1 MSHDK
6 QVGILI
12 LVQDLSEF
20 TQILSGIRFQSGRI
34 KIEKK
39 AAVETYRD
47 PFLHALD
54 SDIVQLIGDFLC
66 FSIHI
71 SSNNGPGGTAN
82 RSPGDRSGRCIS
94 RSEEHTSELQSRGH
108 L

>member
-34 KIEKK
+34 KIEEKT
-39 AAVETYRD
+39 AVETYRD

-66 FSIHI
+66 VSIHI
-71 SSNNGPGGTAN
+71 SSTNGPGGTAN
-82 RSPGDRSGRCIS
+82 RSPGATADRS
-94 RSEEHTSELQSRGH
+94 SRGGSAPVGTG
-108 L
+108 